1 MKEFST
7 YVGLDTHKD
16 SIAVAVAQAGRQRAQ
31 YWGEIANTPEAIG
44 KLLNKLSPEGEVL
57 AICYE
62 AGPCGYG
69 IWRQV
74 SAMGHECTVVAPG
87 LIPRKA
93 AERVKTDRRD
103 ALTLARLH
111 RAGEL
116 TAVWVPGVQQEA
128 MRDLSR
134 AREDMKA
141 AERRMRQR
149 LSAFLLRHGHVY
161 RGKSRWTQA
170 HWRWIEQLKMATPV
184 QQIVLSEYADAVQDA
199 QRREQSLVRQIE
211 QALPGWSLAPVVHAL
226 MALRGISL
234 INACTVLAE
243 LGDITRF
250 DHPGQLMAY
259 LGLVPSEHSSG
270 GARVQG
276 GITKS
281 GNTHVRRALVEAAW
295 AYRFAARK
303 SRTIQRRAERTSEQ
317 VQAIAWAAQKRLCAR
332 YRHLIEAGKNS
343 KQACTAV
350 ARELAGFIWDIA
362 RHTPVQVAAGA

>member
-1 MKEFST
+1 MEEFST

-16 SIAVAVAQAGRQRAQ
+16 SIAVAVAKAGRGQPH
-31 YWGEIANTPEAIG
+31 YWGEIANTPQAIKG
-44 KLLNKLSPEGEVL
+44 LLHKLSPEGEVL
-57 AICYE
+57 AVCYE
-62 AGPCGYG
+62 AGPCGYV
-69 IWRQV
+69 IWRQIN
-74 SAMGHECTVVAPG
+74 ATGHQCTVVAPG

-93 AERVKTDRRD
+93 TDRVKTDRRD

-116 TAVWVPGVQQEA
+116 TAVWVPDVEQEA

-134 AREDMKA
+134 ARQDMKT

-149 LSAFLLRHGHVY
+149 LGAFLLRHGHIY

-170 HWRWIEQLKMATPV
+170 HWRWMEQLKMATPV
-184 QQIVLSEYADAVQDA
+184 QQIVLTEYVDAVQDA

-211 QALPGWSLAPVVHAL
+211 QAVPRWSLAPVLRAL

-234 INACTVLAE
+234 LNACTVLAE
-243 LGDITRF
+243 LGDISRF
-250 DHPGQLMAY
+250 AHPSQLMAY

-270 GARVQG
+270 SARRQG

-303 SRTIQRRAERTSEQ
+303 SRTIQRRAELCSQ
-317 VQAIAWAAQKRLCAR
+317 PVQAM
-332 YRHLIEAGKNS
+332 IESLNCCK
-343 KQACTAV
+343 
-350 ARELAGFIWDIA
+350 
-362 RHTPVQVAAGA
+362 